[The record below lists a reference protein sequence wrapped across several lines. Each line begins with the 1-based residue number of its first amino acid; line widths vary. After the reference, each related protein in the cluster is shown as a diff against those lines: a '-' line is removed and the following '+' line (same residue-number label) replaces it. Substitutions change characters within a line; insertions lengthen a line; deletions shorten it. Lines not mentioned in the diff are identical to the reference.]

1 MVKALIG
8 MSISAQNV
16 VFVRYEG
23 KQSRDELD
31 KIMPSWTAEST
42 IRRLI
47 SGGTIL
53 DLKTSTYPVV
63 YKRDKLHLKWR
74 DVHSITM
81 ADKEDYAALLSK
93 SVREVKEARAK
104 KEATK
109 GNKPVTIYYEDD
121 GWRPDEIYLVHYDNT
136 TLTCSR
142 FDHKTGQ
149 WVSIMP
155 QLEKPTVIKEE
166 KPAKAKKTRKT
177 KPKTKA
183 KTKTEDSTKTEK
195 TSTE

>member
-8 MSISAQNV
+8 MSIDAQNV

-23 KQSRDELD
+23 EQSRDELD
-31 KIMPSWTAEST
+31 AIMPSWTAESL

-53 DLKTSTYPVV
+53 DLKPSTYPVV

-81 ADKEDYAALLSK
+81 ANKEDYAALLTK
-93 SVREVKEARAK
+93 SIREIKETRVRKET
-104 KEATK
+104 TK
-109 GNKPVTIYYEDD
+109 GKKPVTIYYEDD
-121 GWRPDEIYLVHYDNT
+121 GWRPDEIYLVHYNNA

-142 FDHKTGQ
+142 LDHETGKWKT
-149 WVSIMP
+149 IMP
-155 QLEKPTVIKEE
+155 EPEKPTVIKEE
-166 KPAKAKKTRKT
+166 KPVKT
-177 KPKTKA
+177 KKNRNTKSKVEGKNKTKN
-183 KTKTEDSTKTEK
+183 DSND
-195 TSTE
+195 